1 MFLFWTAAN
10 GVFCMETVS
19 DPKSIVDLLNGEAKY
34 LSKFMPS
41 IIRSEEIFI
50 ERSLSES
57 SKKNA
62 RYQLICRVV
71 QDLQSNYLSPD
82 NNDKSVKPIPP
93 NFFEV
98 AMSFYEKKYAK
109 KEVSSQ

>member
-34 LSKFMPS
+34 LSKHMS
-41 IIRSEEIFI
+41 SLIRSEEIFI
-50 ERSLSES
+50 ERNLSES
-57 SKKNA
+57 SKKHA

-82 NNDKSVKPIPP
+82 NKDKSVKPIPP

-98 AMSFYEKKYAK
+98 AKSFYEKKYAK
-109 KEVSSQ
+109 KEIASL